1 MGREVLMLRRPATS
15 TQITHFQRLWLYGLV
30 GLVIAF
36 LIIPCLIV
44 VPMSFSD
51 SQYLE
56 FPPRVWS
63 LRWYEA
69 YFFSSEWRQSTWVS
83 LKVGAA
89 TTILA
94 TILGTLASYGLHKSG
109 NLFKPVIRSMLMLP
123 MMVPLIFVAIGVF
136 FVYARLGLNNT
147 ITGLVL
153 AHTTL
158 AIPLVMIAVG
168 NGLSGFDMNLE
179 RAARGLGA
187 SPVRAFVTVTL
198 PQIRISVLSGMLFA
212 FVTSFDEV
220 VVSIFVSSGANSTLT
235 KRMFANIRDQVDP
248 TVAAIS
254 SILVVLSIVVL
265 VAGQLIQRRGRSSPS
280 PD

>member
-1 MGREVLMLRRPATS
+1 MLRIPATS
-15 TQITHFQRLWLYGLV
+15 TQITHLDRLWLYILV
-30 GLVIAF
+30 GLIMAF

-44 VPMSFSD
+44 IPMSFSD

-56 FPPRVWS
+56 FPPRAWS

-69 YFFSSEWRQSTWVS
+69 YFFSEEWRQSTFVS
-83 LKVGAA
+83 LKVALL
-89 TTILA
+89 TTVLA
-94 TILGTLASYGLHKSG
+94 TILGTLASYGLHKSASFL
-109 NLFKPVIRSMLMLP
+109 NPIIRGLLVLP

-136 FVYARLGLNNT
+136 FVYAKLGLNNSL
-147 ITGLVL
+147 TGLVL

-158 AIPLVMIAVG
+158 AIPFVMIAVG
-168 NGLSGFDMNLE
+168 NGLTGFDMNQE
-179 RAARGLGA
+179 RAARSLGA
-187 SPVRAFVTVTL
+187 SPARAFLTVTL
-198 PQIRISVLSGMLFA
+198 PQIRVSVLSGMLFA

-220 VVSIFVSSGANSTLT
+220 VVSIFVSSGPMSTLT

-265 VAGQLIQRRGRSSPS
+265 ILGQIAQIRTRKRDGER
-280 PD
+280 